1 VAVDIGQAAL
11 VLASDGLGAN
21 RVIAFTERHNMASR
35 RVMEKLGMTY
45 VGEIPWRG
53 LVEGQAEERDDAPF
67 AVYATPAR

>member
-1 VAVDIGQAAL
+1 
-11 VLASDGLGAN
+11 
-21 RVIAFTERHNMASR
+21 
-35 RVMEKLGMTY
+35 MEKLGMTY